1 LLGQTGERLQ
11 ILYGVIKPQY
21 IKGNDFLAGKAGLGA
36 AGAYSGFLAAAG
48 FQNSIDKVINDVV
61 CGNQHSLGYN
71 AHCSLWFAS
80 LPKRESG
87 YFFYFVI

>member
-1 LLGQTGERLQ
+1 MIVDMEVFTN
-11 ILYGVIKPQY
+11 IKYYCPPYRPWQ
-21 IKGNDFLAGKAGLGA
+21 AGKVGLGA

-61 CGNQHSLGYN
+61 CGNQHSLGHN
-71 AHCSLWFAS
+71 AHCSLWFGS
-80 LPKRESG
+80 LPKRKSG